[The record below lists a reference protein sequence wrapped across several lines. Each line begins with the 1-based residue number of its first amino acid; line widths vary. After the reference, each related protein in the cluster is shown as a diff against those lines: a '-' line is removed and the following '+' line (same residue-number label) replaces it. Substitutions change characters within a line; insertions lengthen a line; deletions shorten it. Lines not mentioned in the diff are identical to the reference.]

1 MKWQPQCV
9 VNKALALSVLAVLA
23 CLILAI
29 WNPRRRQLSSE
40 DSVDDGEAVLVAPWS
55 PRQRPTALRA
65 SFSVASVLLIGS
77 LVAGPLVGSTAAL
90 FVLLACLWPPLR
102 AFVALAPSV
111 CLAAAG
117 IYIAWRQMRVGVPPT
132 FEWPLGFT
140 RVHLLGWS
148 AVVFLVADS
157 ILNFGSDPPEV

>member
-1 MKWQPQCV
+1 M
-9 VNKALALSVLAVLA
+9 
-23 CLILAI
+23 
-29 WNPRRRQLSSE
+29 
-40 DSVDDGEAVLVAPWS
+40 
-55 PRQRPTALRA
+55 
-65 SFSVASVLLIGS
+65 IGS
-77 LVAGPLVGSTAAL
+77 LVAGPLVGITAAL
-90 FVLLACLWPPLR
+90 FVLVACVWPPLR
-102 AFVALAPSV
+102 ALVALAPSA

-157 ILNFGSDPPEV
+157 ILNLGADPPDA